1 MQIESFRDAQ
11 FNVHRP
17 QAANFVAAPIENAR
31 ADFDIHGDSATQL
44 PPTLDL
50 EQDDERLPAVNFVAA
65 PIGTVHGAVT
75 HVHIGPLQVNDFN
88 GRQVHVPLEHCTS
101 WKDLCSYLVSQLGDQ
116 DGGQFVTSGSFGLLA
131 PNESEL
137 LSNNTWDAW
146 LGNYSNGDLQPGI
159 LELYAIITDDSDRC
173 PKCFKPVTH
182 RLPDSLQRCAF
193 VECQFTFLVVYREA
207 GVNWGPLPDIR
218 HAANLPP
225 GKIPDQHD
233 PPGEIGYSPSTSS
246 SAMSSALPVPAKVQV
261 IRRKPYRADPVDEP
275 LISQS
280 IEEVTLP
287 ASEPKTPETSFE
299 FLIIPY
305 IFLFLGLPDRYFRE
319 ALHLQALGDDG
330 AGRNPFQRWIGEWT
344 YLGCIA
350 LAISGLLVAIPSSG
364 NDPIVHTLA
373 LLSVV
378 CLCAGAG
385 YAATLVMTFGR
396 LETVAERRV
405 WIRQAMRAMPQ
416 NSFWNPWI
424 MLAMPLAWIGW
435 GVFYG
440 VVLIGAFIWRDGATN
455 EPDENSRLLTQAYG
469 PKVVEMS
476 IYVVSLGYFGLMVR
490 TVRGIGFAR
499 TI

>member
-17 QAANFVAAPIENAR
+17 Q
-31 ADFDIHGDSATQL
+31 
-44 PPTLDL
+44 
-50 EQDDERLPAVNFVAA
+50 AVNFVAA

-88 GRQVHVPLEHCTS
+88 GRQVHVPLQHCTS

-131 PNESEL
+131 PKESEL
-137 LSNNTWDAW
+137 LSSNTWDAW
-146 LGNYSNGDLQPGI
+146 VGNYSNGDLQPGI

-173 PKCFKPVTH
+173 PKCFNPVTH
-182 RLPDSLQRCAF
+182 PLPDSLQRCAF

-225 GKIPDQHD
+225 GEILDQHD
-233 PPGEIGYSPSTSS
+233 PSGEFGYSPSTSS

-275 LISQS
+275 LTSQS
-280 IEEVTLP
+280 IEEVTLS
-287 ASEPKTPETSFE
+287 ASEPKTPETSFK

-319 ALHLQALGDDG
+319 ALHLRALGDDG
-330 AGRNPFQRWIGEWT
+330 AGRNPCQRWIGEWT

-350 LAISGLLVAIPSSG
+350 LAISGLLVAMFQIPSSG

-373 LLSVV
+373 LMSVV

-396 LETVAERRV
+396 LETVAGRRV

-455 EPDENSRLLTQAYG
+455 EPDEKSRLLPHQAYG
-469 PKVVEMS
+469 PKVVEML